1 MNRMLDP
8 PLRNPFHAPPV
19 SDLTAKSRTIPLL
32 SPSGPAGDS
41 VSPSDPMD
49 MSPSAST
56 STSTSMA
63 PPLQNGAD
71 ADAANPNANSNANSN
86 SNANNANANAN
97 ANHTNGT
104 AMDSAQSQSTSS
116 NHPIGAAAAG
126 QQPKVVQTAFIHKL
140 YSMLQDPNI
149 QHLISWSSSNES
161 FVMSPSSDFSKVLSQ
176 YFKHTNISS
185 FVRQLNMYGFH
196 KVSDVFH
203 TGSPDSPMW
212 EFRHGNGSFRKGDVA
227 GLRDIKRRASR
238 HALIHRDSF
247 STHKAN
253 QSQPGTPAEGA
264 MDGLDPRMASLEQSL
279 YDMHNRLARMEDH
292 NALLSSH
299 CHVLAEGLARCH
311 QWTSTMSSFIVTMVP
326 DTENSIHKEAA
337 NMQREITRQLE
348 YIRTLENPQEAMLAG
363 RQPYF
368 SMSMDPGPPPLSPR
382 QVCQDDGRRPS
393 GIRHP
398 LPPHITIS
406 PHRQGSLGGN
416 PTPIYSKPQIPH
428 QSNLHPLSSVTSPPG
443 PNLARR
449 HTSADIRQHGWPPS
463 AGPSPSSQ
471 YGHNPSMQWPSSP
484 GRNHNSSDQ
493 HVRDALAR
501 YELGGPRRQ
510 QEQFRQVTPPFL
522 DPAQPDNGWAIGGP
536 KFPRPVESMPAT
548 RRSSMASNVHSL
560 LNPSSA
566 AERVDDPDGPLGE
579 DRKRKRLQ

>member
-8 PLRNPFHAPPV
+8 PLRNPFHAPPI

-63 PPLQNGAD
+63 PPLQNGAE
-71 ADAANPNANSNANSN
+71 ADAANSNANSN
-86 SNANNANANAN
+86 ANNHNANSANVNAN

-104 AMDSAQSQSTSS
+104 AMDSTPSQSTSP

-140 YSMLQDPNI
+140 YSMLQDPSI

-161 FVMSPSSDFSKVLSQ
+161 FVMSPSSDFSKVLSYVAIFQAYQ
-176 YFKHTNISS
+176 YIVICQTAKHVWLPQSERCISHGVSRLANVGIQTRKWQLSKGRCRWSPRHQAESFKTCADPPRLVLNSQGQSVTTRYSS
-185 FVRQLNMYGFH
+185 G
-196 KVSDVFH
+196 
-203 TGSPDSPMW
+203 GC
-212 EFRHGNGSFRKGDVA
+212 HGRFGPPN
-227 GLRDIKRRASR
+227 
-238 HALIHRDSF
+238 
-247 STHKAN
+247 AN
-253 QSQPGTPAEGA
+253 
-264 MDGLDPRMASLEQSL
+264 LEQSL

-311 QWTSTMSSFIVTMVP
+311 QWTSTMSSFIVSMVP

-363 RQPYF
+363 RPPYF
-368 SMSMDPGPPPLSPR
+368 AMSMDPGPPPLSPR

-416 PTPIYSKPQIPH
+416 PTPIYSKPHIPH
-428 QSNLHPLSSVTSPPG
+428 QSTLHPLSSVTSPPG

-463 AGPSPSSQ
+463 AGPSPNSQ
-471 YGHNPSMQWPSSP
+471 YGPNPSMQWPSSP

-510 QEQFRQVTPPFL
+510 QERSRHVTPPFL
-522 DPAQPDNGWAIGGP
+522 DPAQPA
-536 KFPRPVESMPAT
+536 
-548 RRSSMASNVHSL
+548 MAGL
-560 LNPSSA
+560 
-566 AERVDDPDGPLGE
+566 
-579 DRKRKRLQ
+579 